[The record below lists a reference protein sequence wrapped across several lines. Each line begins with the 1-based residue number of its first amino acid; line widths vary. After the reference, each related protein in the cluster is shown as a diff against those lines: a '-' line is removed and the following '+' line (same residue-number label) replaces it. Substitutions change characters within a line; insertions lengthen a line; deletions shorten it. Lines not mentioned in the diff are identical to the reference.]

1 MVEVCKSK
9 EGLNVLYFLQVWPI
23 GDGLD
28 FLCGHEESIERD
40 TETEV
45 PGGGGMKLTF
55 LWLGKEIVL
64 SEALKDFADM
74 FLMALEILGVY

>member
-1 MVEVCKSK
+1 
-9 EGLNVLYFLQVWPI
+9 
-23 GDGLD
+23 
-28 FLCGHEESIERD
+28 
-40 TETEV
+40 
-45 PGGGGMKLTF
+45 MKLTF